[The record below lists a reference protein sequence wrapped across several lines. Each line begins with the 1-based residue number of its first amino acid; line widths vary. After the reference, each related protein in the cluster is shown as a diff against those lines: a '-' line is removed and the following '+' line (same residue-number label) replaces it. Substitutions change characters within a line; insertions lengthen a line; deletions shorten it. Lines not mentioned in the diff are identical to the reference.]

1 MDPHG
6 VMLGMM
12 AVADLTLLA
21 HLRLRQGR
29 RLRMERMMAS
39 LCMAVR
45 LENDRE
51 SLFAERPGLRAS

>member
-1 MDPHG
+1 MNPDG
-6 VMLGMM
+6 VMLGML

-29 RLRMERMMAS
+29 RVRMERMMAC

-45 LENDRE
+45 LENDPE
-51 SLFAERPGLRAS
+51 ALFAEPPRLRAS

>member
-6 VMLGMM
+6 VMLGML

-29 RLRMERMMAS
+29 RFRMERMMAS

-45 LENDRE
+45 LENNRE
-51 SLFAERPGLRAS
+51 SLFVEPPKLRAS

>member
-1 MDPHG
+1 MTPES
-6 VMLGMM
+6 VMLGML

-21 HLRLRQGR
+21 HLRLRHG
-29 RLRMERMMAS
+29 RLRRMQRMMAS

-51 SLFAERPGLRAS
+51 AVFAGTPRLHAS

>member
-1 MDPHG
+1 
-6 VMLGMM
+6 MM

-29 RLRMERMMAS
+29 RVRMERMMAS

-51 SLFAERPGLRAS
+51 ALFTEPPRLRAS

>member
-1 MDPHG
+1 MNPHG
-6 VMLGMM
+6 VMLGML

-29 RLRMERMMAS
+29 RVRMERMMAC

-51 SLFAERPGLRAS
+51 ALFAEPPRLRAS

>member
-1 MDPHG
+1 MNPDG
-6 VMLGMM
+6 VMLGML

-21 HLRLRQGR
+21 HRRLRQGR
-29 RLRMERMMAS
+29 RLRLERMMAS

-51 SLFAERPGLRAS
+51 ALFTERPVLGA

>member
-1 MDPHG
+1 
-6 VMLGMM
+6 MLGML

-21 HLRLRQGR
+21 HRRLRQGR
-29 RLRMERMMAS
+29 RLRLERMMAS

-51 SLFAERPGLRAS
+51 ALFTERPVLGA

>member
-1 MDPHG
+1 
-6 VMLGMM
+6 MLGMM

-29 RLRMERMMAS
+29 RVRMERMMAS

-51 SLFAERPGLRAS
+51 GLFAERPRLGTS

>member
-1 MDPHG
+1 MNPEG
-6 VMLGMM
+6 VMLGML
-12 AVADLTLLA
+12 AVADFALLA

-39 LCMAVR
+39 LYLAVR

-51 SLFAERPGLRAS
+51 ALFTEPPALRAN

>member
-1 MDPHG
+1 MNPHG
-6 VMLGMM
+6 VMLGML

-21 HLRLRQGR
+21 HMRLRQGR

-39 LCMAVR
+39 LYLAVR

-51 SLFAERPGLRAS
+51 ALFAERPELRAS

>member
-1 MDPHG
+1 
-6 VMLGMM
+6 MLGML

-29 RLRMERMMAS
+29 RVRMERMMAC

-51 SLFAERPGLRAS
+51 ALFAEPPRLRAS

>member
-51 SLFAERPGLRAS
+51 ALFTEPPRLRAS

>member
-1 MDPHG
+1 
-6 VMLGMM
+6 MLGML

-29 RLRMERMMAS
+29 RVRMERMMAS

-45 LENDRE
+45 LENNRE
-51 SLFAERPGLRAS
+51 SLFAEPPRLRAS